1 MFTVCLLQGILVPQ
15 GGHYINMYV
24 LYISC
29 VYVSMCV
36 CVCVCSHIVVQHKA
50 PSSVVA
56 IGCCS
61 LAQPQ
66 RVSYVGPAFGA
77 LVDASIEHSLLRGKV
92 VNARFLVFV

>member
-1 MFTVCLLQGILVPQ
+1 MDITFNVCTVHLMCVRK
-15 GGHYINMYV
+15 YV
-24 LYISC
+24 
-29 VYVSMCV
+29 CV

-77 LVDASIEHSLLRGKV
+77 LVDASVEHSLLRGKV